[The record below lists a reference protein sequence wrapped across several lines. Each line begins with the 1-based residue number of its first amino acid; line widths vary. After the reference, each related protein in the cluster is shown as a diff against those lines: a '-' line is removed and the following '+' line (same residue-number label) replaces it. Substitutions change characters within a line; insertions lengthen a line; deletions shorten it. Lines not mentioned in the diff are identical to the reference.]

1 MSKPYRR
8 EPRWGLSH
16 SKEERVLA
24 DKVLCPK
31 NGRHKITGL
40 LRKGTNPRACQQA
53 AFITDYI
60 KVMFDIHPCMHALLV
75 RMCRAASSK
84 RRRRIIKLTPVKWKG
99 KSSCKTG
106 PSRAWYRICNRKRRR
121 VIRLTARRY
130 SWKRLKYA
138 DRPPGAW
145 IYRTAHSV
153 RANKDW
159 YGGVQPSWP
168 LPREGIG

>member
-1 MSKPYRR
+1 MSKPCRR
-8 EPRWGLSH
+8 EPLWGLSH
-16 SKEERVLA
+16 SKEEHLLT

-31 NGRHKITGL
+31 NGRHKITGI
-40 LRKGTNPRACQQA
+40 LRKGTNSRACQQA
-53 AFITDYI
+53 AFIIDYI

-75 RMCRAASSK
+75 RLCRVASIK
-84 RRRRIIKLTPVKWKG
+84 RRRAIKLTPVKRKG
-99 KSSCKTG
+99 KSSCKTVPPG
-106 PSRAWYRICNRKRRR
+106 SCYKKCNRKRRR

-130 SWKRLKYA
+130 NWNRLKCA

-145 IYRTAHSV
+145 IYRTAHRV

-159 YGGVQPSWP
+159 YGGAQPSWP